1 MNFEITGTVVTIGS
15 LQSREWEGKTFTNRS
30 IIISMASGNEGQ
42 YLKHAEFDVAETQF
56 EHLDRNKPG
65 DTVTVKFSLDGG
77 KPYTNNRTGEPSVF
91 NKLRAFYIGNE
102 SQANPAAPQMAPQAA
117 PSPAPVQ
124 QQAPAQ
130 EPPAFDAGDQTVPF

>member
-1 MNFEITGTVVTIGS
+1 MNFEITGQIVSVGS

-42 YLKHAEFDVAETQF
+42 YLKHAEFDVADSQF

-65 DTVTVKFSLDGG
+65 DTVTIKFSLDGG

-102 SQANPAAPQMAPQAA
+102 SQANPAAPVKHESSKSEQAVM
-117 PSPAPVQ
+117 PEMPK
-124 QQAPAQ
+124 
-130 EPPAFDAGDQTVPF
+130 FDSDPESDIPF